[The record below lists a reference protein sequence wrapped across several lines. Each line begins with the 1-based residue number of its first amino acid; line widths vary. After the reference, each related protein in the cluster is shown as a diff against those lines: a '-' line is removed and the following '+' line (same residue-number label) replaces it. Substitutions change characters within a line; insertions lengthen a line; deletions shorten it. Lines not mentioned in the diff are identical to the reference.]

1 MKKVILIGFMGA
13 GKTTIGRL
21 LAEETNQSHVDFDD
35 LIVAEIG
42 MTIQDFFDQH
52 GEEAFRKIETD
63 ILAKT
68 LAKEQIIST
77 GGGIVLK
84 EENRQLLKEMPLV
97 VYLKTDPEELI
108 HRLKTDTGSIRPLV
122 VSKSPEEILAVY
134 RPRIPLYEETASL
147 IVETTNKTPEEI
159 VQEILI
165 KAGA

>member
-1 MKKVILIGFMGA
+1 VKKVILIGFMGA

-21 LAEETNQSHVDFDD
+21 LAEETKQSHVDFDD

-42 MTIQDFFDQH
+42 MTIQEFFDQH

-68 LAKEQIIST
+68 LAKE
-77 GGGIVLK
+77 
-84 EENRQLLKEMPLV
+84 LLKEMPLV

-108 HRLKTDTGSIRPLV
+108 HRLKADNGSIRPLV

-147 IVETTNKTPEEI
+147 IVETTNKAPEEI

>member
-21 LAEETNQSHVDFDD
+21 LAEETKQSHVDFDD

-42 MTIQDFFDQH
+42 MTIQEFFDQH

-84 EENRQLLKEMPLV
+84 EENALSRVFKNRSRG
-97 VYLKTDPEELI
+97 TDPPF
-108 HRLKTDTGSIRPLV
+108 KGG
-122 VSKSPEEILAVY
+122 Y
-134 RPRIPLYEETASL
+134 W
-147 IVETTNKTPEEI
+147 
-159 VQEILI
+159 
-165 KAGA
+165 